1 MFDQFEAEAAKAVE
15 SGRLSGVVALVTDS
29 VGAVYSHAVGLRAAG
44 TDAAMSPDTIF
55 WLASMTKAVVS
66 VGALQLVD
74 AGKLTLDG
82 DLAHLI
88 PEFAD
93 LQVLDGFDDA
103 GTPILRPAKAP
114 VTLRHLLSHTAGF
127 GYGFIQPQIAKWR
140 EHSGTG
146 DPASGIRADMVQPLL
161 FDPGEGWA
169 YGINTDWVGVVV
181 EAASGQRLDAYLNDH
196 IFSPLGMKDTGFAL
210 SPEQQAR
217 KASVHMRG
225 PDGKVMPIPFGMP
238 ENPEVLSG
246 GGGLYGP
253 APDYARF
260 LRMLLNGGRHG
271 DRQILKAETVASLG
285 VVQTGP
291 HRAGAFKA
299 ANPAMSNDFDIYP
312 EMHTG
317 YGLAT
322 LLNPEP
328 TAEGRSGLSLAWA
341 GLANTYYWADPAV
354 GKAGLIMTQLLPFGD
369 ADMLGLLRSL
379 ETAAYGG

>member
-1 MFDQFEAEAAKAVE
+1 MFEQFEAEAAKAVE
-15 SGRLSGVVALVTDS
+15 SVRLSGVVALVTDS
-29 VGAVYSHAVGLRAAG
+29 VGEVYSHAVGLRAAG
-44 TDAAMSPDTIF
+44 SEPAMSADTIF

-82 DLAHLI
+82 DLADLI

-93 LQVLDGFDDA
+93 LQVIEGFDDKGA
-103 GTPILRPAKAP
+103 PILRPAKSP
-114 VTLRHLLSHTAGF
+114 VTLRRLLSHTAGF
-127 GYGFIQPQIAKWR
+127 GYGFIQPQITQWR
-140 EHSGTG
+140 EHSGRA
-146 DPASGIRADMVQPLL
+146 DPAGGVRADMVQPLL

-169 YGINTDWVGVVV
+169 YGINTDWVGVVI
-181 EAASGQRLDAYLNDH
+181 EAASGQRLDAFLRDH
-196 IFSPLGMKDTGFAL
+196 IFGPLGMKDTGFAL
-210 SPEQQAR
+210 NAEQQAR
-217 KASVHMRG
+217 KASVHVRG

-246 GGGLYGP
+246 GGGLYGT

-260 LRMLLNGGRHG
+260 LRILLNGGRHG

-285 VVQTGP
+285 VIQTGP
-291 HRAGAFKA
+291 HRAGAFTTS
-299 ANPAMSNDFDIYP
+299 NPMMSNDFDIYP
-312 EMHTG
+312 DMHTG

-328 TAEGRSGLSLAWA
+328 TAEGRSGQSLAWA

-369 ADMLGLLRSL
+369 PDMLALLKAL
-379 ETAAYGG
+379 ERAAYGG

>member
-1 MFDQFEAEAAKAVE
+1 MFEQFEAQAAKAVE

-29 VGAVYSHAVGLRAAG
+29 VGEVYSHAVGLRAAG
-44 TDAAMSPDTIF
+44 SEPAMSADTIF

-74 AGKLTLDG
+74 EGKLTLDG
-82 DLAHLI
+82 DLADLI

-93 LQVLDGFDDA
+93 LQVIEDFGDNGA
-103 GTPILRPAKAP
+103 PILRPARAP

-127 GYGFIQPQIAKWR
+127 GYGFIQPQIAQWR
-140 EHSGTG
+140 EHSGRA
-146 DPASGIRADMVQPLL
+146 DPAGGVRADMVQPLL

-169 YGINTDWVGVVV
+169 YGINTDWVGVVI
-181 EAASGQRLDAYLNDH
+181 EAASGHRLNIYLQDH

-238 ENPEVLSG
+238 DNPEVLSG
-246 GGGLYGP
+246 GGGLYGT
-253 APDYARF
+253 AGDYARF

-291 HRAGAFKA
+291 HRAGAFTTS
-299 ANPAMSNDFDIYP
+299 NPMMSNDFDIYP
-312 EMHTG
+312 DMHTG

-328 TAEGRSGLSLAWA
+328 TAEGRSGRSLAWA

-369 ADMLGLLRSL
+369 PDMLGLLKTL